1 MGEIWYVFNVSLS
14 SPKQVCFLWA
24 FSCLIAKLHDVTCF
38 VSQLIG
44 INACHHQMSKL
55 SDSLL
60 QNIVMDLCNP
70 SHLPDLVISY
80 HVSSGVVHGSS
91 WAA

>member
-1 MGEIWYVFNVSLS
+1 M
-14 SPKQVCFLWA
+14 VCLKSFLDIPEPGFPWA
-24 FSCLIAKLHDVTCF
+24 FSCLVAQRHAVNCF

-44 INACHHQMSKL
+44 IHACHNQTSKL

-60 QNIVMDLCNP
+60 QNIMMDLCNP
-70 SHLPDLVISY
+70 SHLPDLVISD

-91 WAA
+91 